1 MGRTPDDPDELLA
14 RAKANGYRRGEHKE
28 QDAVPDRHAYIDKT
42 IYDQDGAL
50 RRYVVYEGPSLLV
63 YKWAPVLTQGSRWK
77 LDEMRED
84 AIRRGVTPPDERTV
98 REHCLGKGVEVP
110 DLAALKDFL
119 RFQASVMRGKIKK
132 IPTDESLN
140 SFAEWF
146 FAGFT
151 RVTETRDWQDREERS
166 V

>member
-1 MGRTPDDPDELLA
+1 M
-14 RAKANGYRRGEHKE
+14 
-28 QDAVPDRHAYIDKT
+28 
-42 IYDQDGAL
+42 
-50 RRYVVYEGPSLLV
+50 
-63 YKWAPVLTQGSRWK
+63 LTQSSRWK

-119 RFQASVMRGKIKK
+119 RFQASVMRGKIEE

-151 RVTETRDWQDREERS
+151 HVTETVIGKTERS
-166 V
+166 EVYNVS